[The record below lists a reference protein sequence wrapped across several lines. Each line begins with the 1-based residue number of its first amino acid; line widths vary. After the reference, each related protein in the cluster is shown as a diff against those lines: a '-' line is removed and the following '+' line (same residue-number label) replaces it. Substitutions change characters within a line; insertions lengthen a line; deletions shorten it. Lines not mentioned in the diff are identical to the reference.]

1 MVTITARGWSVHVG
15 DTEVVFGRT
24 LRPGE
29 GEADL
34 PRVWAGRGLGL
45 RDEDVPAFV
54 AALGEV
60 MATSQFWHARGSGA
74 GRGSEQIWSVPL
86 TRNGFTYVTG
96 PCGRWNNTAGHR
108 PVETV
113 SVALADVRGLRIRLA
128 AHLHTG

>member
-1 MVTITARGWSVHVG
+1 MLRITVGGWSVLVG
-15 DTEVVFGRT
+15 EAEVVFGRV

-29 GEADL
+29 GEPEL

-45 RDEDVPAFV
+45 RDEDVPPFV
-54 AALGEV
+54 GALGEV
-60 MATSQFWHARGSGA
+60 MGTPQFWQARGA

-96 PCGRWNNTAGHR
+96 PCGRWNNTVGHR
-108 PVETV
+108 PTETFA
-113 SVALADVRGLRIRLA
+113 VALADVRGLRIRLA